1 MVLFFRD
8 MMKEAFKKT
17 NVTLGFYNVIFVT
30 KKEHIFGKKS
40 YDTKA
45 QFRDNDQNYNISI
58 ECDKIGANNPCLA
71 IYIDSKMVMQVK
83 HL

>member
-45 QFRDNDQNYNISI
+45 QFRDNGQNHNLSI
-58 ECDKIGANNPCLA
+58 ECDTINTNNPFLVT
-71 IYIDSKMVMQVK
+71 YIDSKMVM
-83 HL
+83 